1 MAASRERKE
10 AEAAAVTDKVEKK
23 DKKDKKDK
31 KEKKE
36 KRRSETDGVHKSKS
50 DKSDKKEKK
59 QKKEKLAQALDAH
72 LQASAAASAAAEE
85 EVADESASDNEM
97 ADAAPAAAASKKKAA
112 APKPI
117 IRGALVEFALPLA
130 EDKYQKKVFKVV
142 KRGEYMSLPLFFFLF
157 FFPPPLFFPFFSFS
171 FCYVYM
177 HTNNFSAAAKQQALL
192 RGVKEVN
199 KALRKAPAKNPSST
213 SADVPGVVV
222 IAGDV
227 NPAEVIMHL
236 PLACEDVNVPYVFV
250 ASRGELGQAARTKR
264 PTSVV
269 MVKAEGRTSK
279 KGDKKAKADSDDE
292 DDEDSY
298 PDLYQ
303 DFVKT
308 TQKEYAK
315 QMKGI
320 I

>member
-1 MAASRERKE
+1 
-10 AEAAAVTDKVEKK
+10 V
-23 DKKDKKDK
+23 
-31 KEKKE
+31 
-36 KRRSETDGVHKSKS
+36 
-50 DKSDKKEKK
+50 
-59 QKKEKLAQALDAH
+59 
-72 LQASAAASAAAEE
+72 
-85 EVADESASDNEM
+85 
-97 ADAAPAAAASKKKAA
+97 
-112 APKPI
+112 PKPI

-130 EDKYQKKVFKVV
+130 ADKYQKKVFKVV
-142 KRGEYMSLPLFFFLF
+142 KRGEFQCPSVYCFDSLLYW
-157 FFPPPLFFPFFSFS
+157 PFF
-171 FCYVYM
+171 
-177 HTNNFSAAAKQQALL
+177 AAAKQQALL

-236 PLACEDVNVPYVFV
+236 PLACEDVNVPYIFV

-269 MVKAEGRTSK
+269 MIKPEGRTNK
-279 KGDKKAKADSDDE
+279 KAAADKKAKADSDDE
-292 DDEDSY
+292 DDDSGSSY

>member
-1 MAASRERKE
+1 MERGGIGRKGE
-10 AEAAAVTDKVEKK
+10 EGTLCTDLL
-23 DKKDKKDK
+23 
-31 KEKKE
+31 
-36 KRRSETDGVHKSKS
+36 T
-50 DKSDKKEKK
+50 
-59 QKKEKLAQALDAH
+59 
-72 LQASAAASAAAEE
+72 
-85 EVADESASDNEM
+85 
-97 ADAAPAAAASKKKAA
+97 
-112 APKPI
+112 
-117 IRGALVEFALPLA
+117 
-130 EDKYQKKVFKVV
+130 
-142 KRGEYMSLPLFFFLF
+142 
-157 FFPPPLFFPFFSFS
+157 PF
-171 FCYVYM
+171 
-177 HTNNFSAAAKQQALL
+177 TAAKQQALL

-199 KALRKAPAKNPSST
+199 KALRKAPAKNPST
-213 SADVPGVVV
+213 TAADAPGVVV

-269 MVKAEGRTSK
+269 MVKPEGRANK
-279 KGDKKAKADSDDE
+279 KGDKKAAKADSDDE
-292 DDEDSY
+292 DDEDSSSY
-298 PDLYQ
+298 PELYQ

>member
-1 MAASRERKE
+1 MASSRERKE
-10 AEAAAVTDKVEKK
+10 AEAAAVTV

-36 KRRSETDGVHKSKS
+36 KKEKKRSETDGVHKSK

-59 QKKEKLAQALDAH
+59 QKKEKLAHALDAH

-85 EVADESASDNEM
+85 AAEASDSDMADEA
-97 ADAAPAAAASKKKAA
+97 AAPAEATTPKKKTAE
-112 APKPI
+112 PKPI
-117 IRGALVEFALPLA
+117 VRGALVEFAVPIA
-130 EDKYQKKVFKVV
+130 ADKYQKKVFKVV
-142 KRGEYMSLPLFFFLF
+142 KR
-157 FFPPPLFFPFFSFS
+157 
-171 FCYVYM
+171 
-177 HTNNFSAAAKQQALL
+177 AAKQQALL

-213 SADVPGVVV
+213 PDNVPGVVV

-269 MVKAEGRTSK
+269 MIKAEGRTSK
-279 KGDKKAKADSDDE
+279 KGETPKKAAKADSDDE
-292 DDEDSY
+292 DEGSY
-298 PDLYQ
+298 AELYQ

-308 TQKEYAK
+308 TQKEYVK

>member
-10 AEAAAVTDKVEKK
+10 AEAAAVTDKV

-36 KRRSETDGVHKSKS
+36 KKEKKRSETDGVHKSK

-85 EVADESASDNEM
+85 EAADDSASDNEM
-97 ADAAPAAAASKKKAA
+97 ADAAPTESKKKTAT
-112 APKPI
+112 PKPI

-130 EDKYQKKVFKVV
+130 ADKYQKKVFKVV
-142 KRGEYMSLPLFFFLF
+142 KR
-157 FFPPPLFFPFFSFS
+157 
-171 FCYVYM
+171 
-177 HTNNFSAAAKQQALL
+177 AAKQQALL

-269 MVKAEGRTSK
+269 MIKAEGRASK
-279 KGDKKAKADSDDE
+279 KGASDKKAKADSDDE